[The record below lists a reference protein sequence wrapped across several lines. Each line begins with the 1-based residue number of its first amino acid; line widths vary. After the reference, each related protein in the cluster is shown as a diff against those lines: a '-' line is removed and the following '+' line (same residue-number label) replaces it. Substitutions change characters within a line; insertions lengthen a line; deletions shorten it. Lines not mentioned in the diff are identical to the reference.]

1 MTYRR
6 LIAFSLP
13 SGIVSTKQTW
23 PKNPGSVP
31 HVADLSWPLKIQLEF
46 PVFDQEVESH
56 FGEVSRFPSLG

>member
-13 SGIVSTKQTW
+13 SGIVPAGFPMWQIS
-23 PKNPGSVP
+23 
-31 HVADLSWPLKIQLEF
+31 AEF